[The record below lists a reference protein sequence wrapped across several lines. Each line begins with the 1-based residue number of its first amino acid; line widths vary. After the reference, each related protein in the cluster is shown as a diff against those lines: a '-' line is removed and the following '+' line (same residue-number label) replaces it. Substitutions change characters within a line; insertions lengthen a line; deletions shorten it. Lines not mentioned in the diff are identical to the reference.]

1 MPVTALVRFA
11 DGTTALAIVDI
22 EELAWSKAVKPGM
35 ECVVVSR
42 NGGWVLVEVE

>member
-22 EELAWSKAVKPGM
+22 EELAGSKAVKPGM